1 MRNTK
6 QSISLKPT
14 EVILLLL
21 SVICLYG
28 FPHYWDKWKGLLVS
42 IGFAFVLVSS
52 STAASTKFKQVRYL
66 TYIGIS
72 VITYYILF
80 KEQPWQFLFGW
91 LSENVKNAISFSLG
105 IACCSTIMSFAGWLL
120 FQKVHWVRYLF
131 ITLLIQIPIT
141 IGFNFESVRTI
152 FSTLG
157 KFLRYTDNYNP
168 GDYQTWQFIWMINY
182 YLPVFFWSRDR
193 K

>member
-1 MRNTK
+1 MKNTK

-42 IGFAFVLVSS
+42 IGFALVLVSS

-91 LSENVKNAISFSLG
+91 LPENVKNAISFSLA
-105 IACCSTIMSFAGWLL
+105 ITCCSTIMSFAGWLL
-120 FQKVHWVRYLF
+120 FRKFHWVRYLF
-131 ITLLIQIPIT
+131 ITLLIQIPIA
-141 IGFNFESVRTI
+141 IGFKFESVWAI

-157 KFLRYTDNYNP
+157 KFLRYTNNYNP